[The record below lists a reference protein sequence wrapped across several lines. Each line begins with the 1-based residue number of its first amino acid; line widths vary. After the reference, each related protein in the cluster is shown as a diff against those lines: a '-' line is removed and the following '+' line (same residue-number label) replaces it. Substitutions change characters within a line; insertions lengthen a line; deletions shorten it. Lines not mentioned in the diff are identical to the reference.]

1 MSNWQVQAKC
11 LTRDPRD
18 YETENLPKG
27 REVEVARALCV
38 GCPVIQQCAADAVQ
52 PINMTQLLG
61 TEESHDIV
69 YVSGVVRAGIPT

>member
-1 MSNWQVQAKC
+1 VRDWRRRSKC
-11 LTRDPRD
+11 LTRNPRD

-27 REVEVARALCV
+27 READAARALCA
-38 GCPVIQQCAADAVQ
+38 GCSVIKECATDAVQ

-61 TEESHDIV
+61 TEESHDII